1 MSIFKEAAKLKLRFK
16 AKGNMSVEDLFDL
29 PLTSKDGVSL
39 NDIAKEIYK
48 NIKEDSG
55 VDFVG
60 EVIETDR
67 IEELK
72 LQIVKEIIKDKKDD
86 INTKEESEVKKSH
99 NENID
104 KLIAAKEA
112 EALSNL
118 SIEDLKALRKWKY

>member
-86 INTKEESEVKKSH
+86 IKRKEESEVKKSH

-118 SIEDLKALRKWKY
+118 SIEDLKALRK

>member
-29 PLTSKDGVSL
+29 TLTSKDGVSL

-86 INTKEESEVKKSH
+86 IKRKEESEVKKSH
-99 NENID
+99 NANID

-118 SIEDLKALRKWKY
+118 SIEDLKALRK

>member
-86 INTKEESEVKKSH
+86 INRKEESEVKKSH
-99 NENID
+99 NANID
-104 KLIAAKEA
+104 KLCVFGCPFNVI
-112 EALSNL
+112 
-118 SIEDLKALRKWKY
+118 R

>member
-60 EVIETDR
+60 EVVETDR

-86 INTKEESEVKKSH
+86 IKRKEESEVKKSH
-99 NENID
+99 NANID

-118 SIEDLKALRKWKY
+118 SIEDLKALRK

>member
-86 INTKEESEVKKSH
+86 IKGQEESEVKKSH

-118 SIEDLKALRKWKY
+118 SIEDLKALRK

>member
-86 INTKEESEVKKSH
+86 IKRKEESEVKKSH
-99 NENID
+99 NANID
-104 KLIAAKEA
+104 KLIAVKEA

-118 SIEDLKALRKWKY
+118 SIEDLKALRK

>member
-1 MSIFKEAAKLKLRFK
+1 MSIFKEATKLKLRFK

-60 EVIETDR
+60 EVVETDR

-86 INTKEESEVKKSH
+86 IKRKEESEVKKSH
-99 NENID
+99 NANID

-118 SIEDLKALRKWKY
+118 SIEDLKALRK

>member
-72 LQIVKEIIKDKKDD
+72 LQFVKEIIKDKKDD
-86 INTKEESEVKKSH
+86 IKRKEESEVKKSH
-99 NENID
+99 NANID

-118 SIEDLKALRKWKY
+118 SIEDLKALRK

>member
-86 INTKEESEVKKSH
+86 INRKEESEVKKSH
-99 NENID
+99 NANID

-118 SIEDLKALRKWKY
+118 SIEDLKALRK

>member
-1 MSIFKEAAKLKLRFK
+1 MSIFNEAAKLKFRFK

-86 INTKEESEVKKSH
+86 INRKEESEVKKSH

-118 SIEDLKALRKWKY
+118 SIEDLKALRK

>member
-16 AKGNMSVEDLFDL
+16 AKGNMAVEDLFDL

-86 INTKEESEVKKSH
+86 IKRKEESEVKKSH
-99 NENID
+99 NANID

-118 SIEDLKALRKWKY
+118 SIEDLKALRK

>member
-86 INTKEESEVKKSH
+86 IKRKEESEVKKSH
-99 NENID
+99 NANID

-118 SIEDLKALRKWKY
+118 SIEDLKALRK

>member
-29 PLTSKDGVSL
+29 PLTSKEGVSL

-86 INTKEESEVKKSH
+86 IKRKEESEVKKSH
-99 NENID
+99 NANID

-118 SIEDLKALRKWKY
+118 SIEDLKALRK

>member
-86 INTKEESEVKKSH
+86 INRKEESEVKKSH

-118 SIEDLKALRKWKY
+118 SIEDLKALRK

>member
-60 EVIETDR
+60 EVVETDR

-86 INTKEESEVKKSH
+86 INRKEESEVKKSH
-99 NENID
+99 NANID

-118 SIEDLKALRKWKY
+118 SIEDLKALRK

>member
-86 INTKEESEVKKSH
+86 INSKDESEVKKSH
-99 NENID
+99 NANID

-118 SIEDLKALRKWKY
+118 SIEDLKALRK

>member
-86 INTKEESEVKKSH
+86 IKRKEESEVKKSH

>member
-86 INTKEESEVKKSH
+86 INRKEESEVKKSH
-99 NENID
+99 NANID

>member
-55 VDFVG
+55 IDFVG

-86 INTKEESEVKKSH
+86 IKRKEESEVKKSH

-118 SIEDLKALRKWKY
+118 SIEDLKALRK